1 MTYCKKSL
9 RCRRL
14 LTDCMLCNP
23 FSLSSCSIHTSPPTN
38 QNLLQGL
45 YAISNW
51 NIAKT
56 LNHCPHWFRPLNRQR
71 SPFKEASAESSP
83 LWLTSVIKIPCER
96 VCQITISLSLLF
108 PIKTHKI
115 LLVLSVTS
123 LLLFSRPLRL
133 PLEFQV
139 SPNRL
144 WTVCMC
150 GNMTTGTLSIYI
162 RSTRLRTFTRN
173 TKPPARWL
181 PGYVLAFGFSTRR
194 LLTER
199 TILIV

>member
-1 MTYCKKSL
+1 
-9 RCRRL
+9 
-14 LTDCMLCNP
+14 MLCNP
-23 FSLSSCSIHTSPPTN
+23 FPLSSCSIHTSPPTN

-123 LLLFSRPLRL
+123 LLLFSRPSTTASRIPSFSKPSMDCLYVWKYDDWHVIDL
-133 PLEFQV
+133 HKVGPSKNFHAKHKA
-139 SPNRL
+139 
-144 WTVCMC
+144 
-150 GNMTTGTLSIYI
+150 TGTLATWVCPCFWLLHPSSANWKDYSHCIEVV
-162 RSTRLRTFTRN
+162 
-173 TKPPARWL
+173 RWL
-181 PGYVLAFGFSTRR
+181 LGYL
-194 LLTER
+194 
-199 TILIV
+199 